1 LASLK
6 VEPYTVLP
14 NIIGE
19 TSLPVHGAVEGKY
32 STQGTK
38 VTLLVQ
44 GCGKRGFSLLVVGRG
59 VILQTPALAAHV
71 AKAPEKFARFIFGTE
86 P

>member
-32 STQGTK
+32 SAQGTK

-44 GCGKRGFSLLVVGRG
+44 GCGKRGFSLLVVGHDLANARNSS
-59 VILQTPALAAHV
+59 AAHV
-71 AKAPEKFARFIFGTE
+71 AKSPAKFACFIFGVE
-86 P
+86 H